1 MDSKTDWRG
10 LEHQHTASEAG
21 VTQRGIGREGPTAGP
36 TSSRAGGPSLPD
48 RLRDLAHEVQR
59 LSPSHRDPE
68 RFHEDKSE
76 IVAELR
82 RLARGVR

>member
-1 MDSKTDWRG
+1 MNREGEWHE
-10 LEHQHTASEAG
+10 LEKQPSANGADF
-21 VTQRGIGREGPTAGP
+21 TQREVGREGPTAGP